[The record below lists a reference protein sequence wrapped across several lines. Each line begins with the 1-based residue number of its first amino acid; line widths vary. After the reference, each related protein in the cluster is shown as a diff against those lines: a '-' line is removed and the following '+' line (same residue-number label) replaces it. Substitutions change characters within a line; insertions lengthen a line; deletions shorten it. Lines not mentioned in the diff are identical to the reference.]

1 MRGGLAGCNGN
12 AVSAAG
18 LLPAPELVA
27 FVLLPV
33 ALPLLLPVALPLLL
47 PTALPLL
54 LPAALPLLLPV
65 ALPLLLPA
73 ALPLLLPVALPLLLP
88 AALPLPSAGV
98 GTSALAPGV
107 QYIRDGCGP

>member
-73 ALPLLLPVALPLLLP
+73 ALPL
-88 AALPLPSAGV
+88 PSAGV